1 MRIEPIT
8 MAIESKTGTA
18 QRTFAVGSLGGARH
32 SSRNVDALRRELDE
46 KIALEGRYSNANLAN
61 PSIFRI
67 GRYLLTQD
75 PEFEVQGSLTGGE
88 GEVIAIRDRGDI
100 FISVGSDQCDR
111 ELDPLFP
118 DKPKQ
123 MCPHPIATVAW
134 PYDEVRDHWDQMQLC
149 SEVVVD
155 GHSVTLQESALSAL
169 VDLEY
174 LLATD
179 AVRALPDPMFLYCG
193 ASAFLNVQ
201 ETIERLGLPEMT
213 AHGVGDEFLVRLHDP
228 AMKRTIEHRF
238 RPVPVG
244 DDMEERRGRPGAA
257 AHHLNF

>member
-1 MRIEPIT
+1 VP
-8 MAIESKTGTA
+8 
-18 QRTFAVGSLGGARH
+18 
-32 SSRNVDALRRELDE
+32 
-46 KIALEGRYSNANLAN
+46 
-61 PSIFRI
+61 
-67 GRYLLTQD
+67 
-75 PEFEVQGSLTGGE
+75 GSLTGGE
-88 GEVIAIRDRGDI
+88 GEVIAIRDLGDI

-149 SEVVVD
+149 SEVVVN

-179 AVRALPDPMFLYCG
+179 AVRALPDPMFLLLRRVG
-193 ASAFLNVQ
+193 IPQRQ
-201 ETIERLGLPEMT
+201 ETIERRGLPEMT

-238 RPVPVG
+238 LPVPVG

>member
-1 MRIEPIT
+1 M
-8 MAIESKTGTA
+8 
-18 QRTFAVGSLGGARH
+18 
-32 SSRNVDALRRELDE
+32 
-46 KIALEGRYSNANLAN
+46 
-61 PSIFRI
+61 
-67 GRYLLTQD
+67 LTQD
-75 PEFEVQGSLTGGE
+75 AEFEVQGPLTGGE
-88 GEVIAIRDRGDI
+88 AEVVAIRDGDEI
-100 FISVGSDQCDR
+100 FITVGSDQCDR
-111 ELDPLFP
+111 EIDPLFP

-201 ETIERLGLPEMT
+201 ETIERRGLPEMT

-228 AMKRTIEHRF
+228 AMNRTIEHRF
-238 RPVPVG
+238 RPVPLG

>member
-8 MAIESKTGTA
+8 MAIKSEAGTA
-18 QRTFAVGSLGGARH
+18 QRTFAVGSVGGARH
-32 SSRNVDALRRELDE
+32 SARNVDAARRELDE
-46 KIALEGRYSNANLAN
+46 RIALEGRYSDANLTN

-88 GEVIAIRDRGDI
+88 GEVIAIRDRDDI

-111 ELDPLFP
+111 ELGPLFA

-134 PYDEVRDHWDQMQLC
+134 PYDEVRDHWDQLQVC
-149 SEVVVD
+149 SEVVV
-155 GHSVTLQESALSAL
+155 GEHRVALQESALSAL

-174 LLATD
+174 LLAMD

-193 ASAFLNVQ
+193 TSAFLNVQ

-213 AHGVGDEFLVRLHDP
+213 AHGVGDEFRVRLHDP

-238 RPVPVG
+238 QPVPLS
-244 DDMEERRGRPGAA
+244 DDVEERRGRPGAA
-257 AHHLNF
+257 PHHLNF